1 MLPPGSPLS
10 SPLADTPH
18 AEARPASAETPEPR
32 HARDGQGLSRSAG
45 PLLHEVFEARA
56 DRNPAA
62 IAVTFGPLRVTY
74 EALERLANRI
84 ARHLRARGVARGSRV
99 ALLLPRSPQV
109 YAALLGILKSGAAYV
124 PIDPEC
130 PGERLRFVLED
141 AAVDAIVTTAARAA
155 PLGDLG
161 TPIVCMDADHER
173 LEAESSSRL
182 SVAEVGGAG
191 TDLCYIIYTSGS
203 SGRPKGVMIEHRSAV
218 HLVRTET
225 WLYGVQ
231 PHDRVYQ
238 GFTLA
243 FDASVEEVWLAFAAG
258 ATLVAA
264 TPEMSQAG
272 LDLSRHLTE
281 AGVTVFSCVP
291 TLLGMLAEDIPSIR
305 LLILGG
311 EACPP
316 SLVTRWARPG
326 RRIVNT
332 YGPTEATVI
341 ATWAD
346 VEPGRPVTIG
356 RALPGYDVLLLD
368 DRLAPVPRGEVGEI
382 CIGGAGL
389 ARGYVNRP
397 EEDRQRFVTLP
408 AANGN
413 GDSRRI
419 YRTGDLGRLDSEGNI
434 EFMGR
439 ADGQVKIRGYRVE
452 LTEIE
457 SALAECHG
465 VAAAACAVREDVP
478 GLPHL
483 VAWVVSANGPVDELR
498 LRSELGNRLPGYMI
512 PSRVESIGELPRLV
526 SGKLDRAA
534 LPAPRPAEP
543 PAPEDCGHTG
553 TERAIAG
560 AWAPLFHPRPLSRDA
575 DFFYDLGGHSL
586 LAARAV
592 SALRANSQFARLS
605 MADLYRHRTIAA
617 LAAAIDQAGDAGAPG
632 AATTAEKT
640 APAET
645 AAEARRHF
653 LTGTLQ
659 SLGLYFVLG
668 VHALRWVTPYFV
680 FFLLAGAGYSAL
692 AAAAWA
698 VVSVVAVTPA
708 TMLGAIAAK
717 WLLLGRVRP
726 GRHRLWGGY
735 HLRWWFAHSM
745 VGGMMLDHLAGTP
758 LLPILMR
765 LLGARVGRNVYLGTH
780 HIAAFDIVSIGD
792 GSSVDDG
799 ATLLGSTVE
808 NGELIIAP
816 VSIGRDCYVGARAV
830 MREGTTL
837 EDGAR
842 LEDLSLLPRG
852 SRIPAGE
859 TWAGSPARP
868 VAAAPPPAPPPERG
882 AMQRAAVALLYGL
895 LVLLLP
901 LVPVAAIVPGMG
913 LLMRIGILDHP
924 WRFLAAA
931 PVVGGSFVLL
941 LALEVVALKW
951 LLVGRVRAGTYPLHG
966 GFYVRNWTVEQL
978 MAFSLQVVAPIYA
991 TLHVVPWYRA
1001 LGAKLGR
1008 MVEVSTA
1015 SFTPPDLLEIAD
1027 GGTIADDASV
1037 GEPRVERGWLTV
1049 ARTRIGR
1056 RAFVGNSG
1064 VLPTGVE
1071 LGDDALVGVLSTAP
1085 TTPGAAARAGSA
1097 WLGSP
1102 PLELP
1107 RRETSAGFIETRTY
1121 APPTWLILTRGTV
1134 ELLRVTLPPSGFILV
1149 SAAVVTATLN
1159 LWISRGA
1166 LAALLLMPVVYAACC
1181 AAVLLV
1187 TALAKWTLIGRYR
1200 PFVCPLW
1207 SPFVWRLELV
1217 NALYEFLATPLALG
1231 VLQGTPLL
1239 PWYLR
1244 LLGAKVGRRVYTET
1258 TGFLE
1263 WDLVELGDR
1272 AVLNEDCVLQTHLFE
1287 DRMLKASR
1295 LRVGA
1300 DCSVGAMSVVLY
1312 DSQMQDRSSLDA
1324 LSLLMK
1330 GETLH
1335 AGTSW
1340 RGIPPMPAEAQPRGP
1355 GPGH

>member
-1 MLPPGSPLS
+1 
-10 SPLADTPH
+10 
-18 AEARPASAETPEPR
+18 
-32 HARDGQGLSRSAG
+32 
-45 PLLHEVFEARA
+45 
-56 DRNPAA
+56 
-62 IAVTFGPLRVTY
+62 
-74 EALERLANRI
+74 
-84 ARHLRARGVARGSRV
+84 
-99 ALLLPRSPQV
+99 
-109 YAALLGILKSGAAYV
+109 
-124 PIDPEC
+124 
-130 PGERLRFVLED
+130 
-141 AAVDAIVTTAARAA
+141 
-155 PLGDLG
+155 
-161 TPIVCMDADHER
+161 
-173 LEAESSSRL
+173 
-182 SVAEVGGAG
+182 
-191 TDLCYIIYTSGS
+191 
-203 SGRPKGVMIEHRSAV
+203 
-218 HLVRTET
+218 
-225 WLYGVQ
+225 
-231 PHDRVYQ
+231 
-238 GFTLA
+238 
-243 FDASVEEVWLAFAAG
+243 
-258 ATLVAA
+258 
-264 TPEMSQAG
+264 
-272 LDLSRHLTE
+272 
-281 AGVTVFSCVP
+281 
-291 TLLGMLAEDIPSIR
+291 
-305 LLILGG
+305 
-311 EACPP
+311 
-316 SLVTRWARPG
+316 
-326 RRIVNT
+326 
-332 YGPTEATVI
+332 
-341 ATWAD
+341 
-346 VEPGRPVTIG
+346 VEP
-356 RALPGYDVLLLD
+356 
-368 DRLAPVPRGEVGEI
+368 GEVGEI
-382 CIGGAGL
+382 CIGGVGV
-389 ARGYVNRP
+389 ARGYVKRP
-397 EEDRQRFVTLP
+397 DEDRQRFVTLP
-408 AANGN
+408 ATNGN
-413 GDSRRI
+413 GHVRRF
-419 YRTGDLGRLDSEGNI
+419 YRTGDLGRLDAEGNI
-434 EFMGR
+434 EFRGR
-439 ADGQVKIRGYRVE
+439 ADGQVKIRGFRVE

-457 SALAECHG
+457 SALAQCHG
-465 VAAAACAVREDVP
+465 VSAAACAVREEVP
-478 GLPHL
+478 GLPQL

-498 LRSELGNRLPGYMI
+498 LRSELGSRLPVYMI
-512 PSRVESIGELPRLV
+512 PSRVETIGELPRLV
-526 SGKLDRAA
+526 SGKLDRSA
-534 LPAPRPAEP
+534 LPAPGP
-543 PAPEDCGHTG
+543 PAPPRAEACGRTG
-553 TERAIAG
+553 TERAIAS
-560 AWAPLFHPRPLSRDA
+560 AWAPLFHPRPVSREA

-592 SALRANSQFARLS
+592 SALRADSRFARLS

-617 LAAAIDQAGDAGAPG
+617 LAFAIDQAADAGAEAG
-632 AATTAEKT
+632 APAAPATTAPVES
-640 APAET
+640 
-645 AAEARRHF
+645 AADARRHF
-653 LTGTLQ
+653 VTGALQ
-659 SLGLYFVLG
+659 SASLYFVFG
-668 VHALRWVTPYFV
+668 VHALRWVSPYFV
-680 FFLLAGAGYSAL
+680 FFLVAGAGRSTL

-698 VVSVVAVTPA
+698 VASVIAVTPA

-758 LLPILMR
+758 LLPVIMR
-765 LLGARVGRNVYLGTH
+765 LLGARVGKDVYLGTH

-816 VSIGRDCYVGARAV
+816 VTIGRDCYVGARSV
-830 MREGTTL
+830 MREGTVL

-852 SRIPAGE
+852 GRIPAGE
-859 TWAGSPARP
+859 TWAGSPARR
-868 VAAAPPPAPPPERG
+868 VNAAPVPAPPPERG
-882 AMQRAAVALLYGL
+882 ALHRAAVALLYTG

-901 LVPVAAIVPGMG
+901 LVPVTAIVPGMG
-913 LLMRIGILDHP
+913 LLMRIGIDHP

-941 LALEVVALKW
+941 LALEVVVLKW

-966 GFYVRNWTVEQL
+966 SFYVRNWTVEQL

-1001 LGAKLGR
+1001 LGAKIGR
-1008 MVEVSTA
+1008 LVELSTA
-1015 SFTPPDLLEIAD
+1015 SFTPPDLLEIAE
-1027 GGTIADDASV
+1027 GGTIADDASI

-1107 RRETSAGFIETRTY
+1107 RREASAGFIEKRTY
-1121 APPTWLILTRGTV
+1121 APPAWLIFTRGTV
-1134 ELLRVTLPPSGFILV
+1134 ELLRITLPPSGFILV
-1149 SAAVVTATLN
+1149 SAAVVTTTLQT
-1159 LWISRGA
+1159 WTSRGP
-1166 LAALLLMPVVYAACC
+1166 LAALLFLPLVYAACC

-1187 TALAKWTLIGRYR
+1187 TALAKWTLIGRYQ
-1200 PFVCPLW
+1200 PFVRPLW

-1217 NALYEFLATPLALG
+1217 NSLYEFLATPLALG

-1244 LLGAKVGRRVYTET
+1244 LMGAKVGRRVYTET

-1300 DCSVGAMSVVLY
+1300 DCTVGAMSVVLY
-1312 DSQMQDRSSLDA
+1312 DSHMQDGSSLDA

-1330 GETLH
+1330 GETLR

-1340 RGIPPMPAEAQPRGP
+1340 HGIPPVPSEAQPRERS
-1355 GPGH
+1355 

>member
-1 MLPPGSPLS
+1 
-10 SPLADTPH
+10 
-18 AEARPASAETPEPR
+18 
-32 HARDGQGLSRSAG
+32 
-45 PLLHEVFEARA
+45 
-56 DRNPAA
+56 
-62 IAVTFGPLRVTY
+62 
-74 EALERLANRI
+74 
-84 ARHLRARGVARGSRV
+84 
-99 ALLLPRSPQV
+99 
-109 YAALLGILKSGAAYV
+109 
-124 PIDPEC
+124 
-130 PGERLRFVLED
+130 
-141 AAVDAIVTTAARAA
+141 
-155 PLGDLG
+155 
-161 TPIVCMDADHER
+161 
-173 LEAESSSRL
+173 
-182 SVAEVGGAG
+182 
-191 TDLCYIIYTSGS
+191 
-203 SGRPKGVMIEHRSAV
+203 
-218 HLVRTET
+218 
-225 WLYGVQ
+225 
-231 PHDRVYQ
+231 
-238 GFTLA
+238 
-243 FDASVEEVWLAFAAG
+243 
-258 ATLVAA
+258 
-264 TPEMSQAG
+264 
-272 LDLSRHLTE
+272 
-281 AGVTVFSCVP
+281 
-291 TLLGMLAEDIPSIR
+291 
-305 LLILGG
+305 
-311 EACPP
+311 
-316 SLVTRWARPG
+316 
-326 RRIVNT
+326 
-332 YGPTEATVI
+332 
-341 ATWAD
+341 
-346 VEPGRPVTIG
+346 
-356 RALPGYDVLLLD
+356 
-368 DRLAPVPRGEVGEI
+368 
-382 CIGGAGL
+382 
-389 ARGYVNRP
+389 
-397 EEDRQRFVTLP
+397 
-408 AANGN
+408 
-413 GDSRRI
+413 
-419 YRTGDLGRLDSEGNI
+419 
-434 EFMGR
+434 MGR

-457 SALAECHG
+457 SALAQCHG

-498 LRSELGNRLPGYMI
+498 LRSELGSRLPGYMI

-534 LPAPRPAEP
+534 LPAPRPAAP
-543 PAPEDCGHTG
+543 P
-553 TERAIAG
+553 RARGLRTHRHG
-560 AWAPLFHPRPLSRDA
+560 ARHRQRLGAAVPSTAAVARRRLLLRPGRP
-575 DFFYDLGGHSL
+575 
-586 LAARAV
+586 LAARRACRLGA
-592 SALRANSQFARLS
+592 SAPTPGSPGCRWRTSTAIAPSRRWQPRSTRRA
-605 MADLYRHRTIAA
+605 MPGHR
-617 LAAAIDQAGDAGAPG
+617 APRD
-632 AATTAEKT
+632 
-640 APAET
+640 PRRRPRPSET

-659 SLGLYFVLG
+659 SLSLYFVLG

-792 GSSVDDG
+792 GASVDDG

-882 AMQRAAVALLYGL
+882 AMHRAAVALLYGL

-913 LLMRIGILDHP
+913 LLMRIGIEHP

-1008 MVEVSTA
+1008 LVEVSTA

-1159 LWISRGA
+1159 LWMSRGA

-1330 GETLH
+1330 GETLR

-1340 RGIPPMPAEAQPRGP
+1340 RGIPPLPAEAQPRGP
-1355 GPGH
+1355 GARPLSRFALGRRPASASPRADRGIPFILRYPMSYGPADAGAHRPLPHSGASTHDSRCRARNGGRRTARHRRAARQRPHPGLERDPLQDRSLGQEHPREGAVDERGDDPSRRRGVRARPRRLRGDALHPRGRGAPRVRPGPRAQGGQRRGRFHLHRARRPARGLQPERDGAGRRGGGALGRQRVGTHRRLSEPAAPGGHLRGRMTTTGPRETFATRFGTVMTMIGVAVGLGNVWRFPYMVGKFGGAAFVLFYVAVAVAIGVPALMAEYALGRQTRRGTVGAFAAGGFPFGRQVGWFFFCVVVAATGYYSAVIGWVLYYALGQGARALGAGVRCLADPAARPWLRGPIVPAAAGLHRGGDPGLRPSCCCRGCAPASSGRARSSCRRCS